1 MADFRLYS
9 TVLGRINASDLTLTQ
24 ALEAVQD
31 QGLAWLDIAEANAEV
46 KAFLAEIVA
55 VDELV
60 VEDIFGEATT
70 ASLRFE
76 DHRFFAVRARNN
88 EVRLDTEFVHAI
100 VKGDLLITVRH
111 HTIPAFTTFGR
122 RFLKSDAED
131 LALGI
136 DYLLYEW
143 LDAIADDWTP
153 ILGRFSGT
161 LDDLEY
167 QVFDPSKK
175 YDNLLESLHGLK
187 GDLREANKS
196 IESLNTITMRSLQP
210 GERLVGTNVKR
221 YFTDLHQLTTAMV
234 KRVSNYSAGAA
245 STRDS
250 YLSNM
255 SMQLSESNA
264 KLTEVMTTL
273 TMVGAIMLPLTL
285 IAGIFGMNNDDLP
298 QEMFGGFWGIM
309 GFMGLFAVVM
319 MAYFWRKGWLSPPRL

>member
-1 MADFRLYS
+1 MAEFRLYS
-9 TVLGRINASDLTLTQ
+9 TAQGQMDTTDLSLTQ
-24 ALEAVQD
+24 ALEAVKD
-31 QGLAWLDIAEANAEV
+31 QGLAWLDIAEASGEV
-46 KAFLAEIVA
+46 KTFLADTVA

-60 VEDIFGEATT
+60 VEDIFGEAAT

-88 EVRLDTEFVHAI
+88 QARLDTEFIRAI

-111 HTIPAFTTFGR
+111 NPIPAFTTFGR
-122 RFLKSDAED
+122 RFLQSDEED

-136 DYLLYEW
+136 DYLLYEL
-143 LDAIADDWTP
+143 LDAIADDWIP

-167 QVFDPSKK
+167 QVFDPTKK

-210 GERLVGTNVKR
+210 GERLINTNVKR

-298 QEMFGGFWGIM
+298 QEMFGGFWGII
-309 GFMGLFAVVM
+309 GIMGLFVVVM
-319 MAYFWRKGWLSPPRL
+319 LAYFWRKGWLSPPRS

>member
-1 MADFRLYS
+1 MAEFRLYS
-9 TVLGRINASDLTLTQ
+9 TAQGRMDTADLSLTQ

-31 QGLAWLDIAEANAEV
+31 QGLAWLDIAEASGEV
-46 KAFLAEIVA
+46 KTFLAETVA

-60 VEDIFGEATT
+60 VEDIFGEAAT

-88 EVRLDTEFVHAI
+88 QARLDTEFVHAI

-111 HTIPAFTTFGR
+111 HPIPAFTTFGR
-122 RFLKSDAED
+122 RFLQSDEED
-131 LALGI
+131 LSLGV
-136 DYLLYEW
+136 DYLLYEL

-210 GERLVGTNVKR
+210 GERLISTNVKR

-319 MAYFWRKGWLSPPRL
+319 MAYFWRKGWLNPPRL